1 MADPS
6 APVASDAICATPAPL
21 LLSAAPVRPPL
32 RLAAAVAAAVVLFA
46 PRVHA
51 ASVSVEAP
59 VRVAEGWTRA
69 AGHYESDGADPSFRA
84 VARCGADTHVLY
96 SIVHLSPGERV
107 LWLDLPGTPERLVPA
122 DVACASPEVWLE
134 MVVDAKVVAS
144 AALPDPDTVGAG
156 SRAAAPGGAT
166 TAPSR
171 VRLNGQK
178 YGSKVGGRTEAG
190 VAVALDKHLSL
201 QLNYARTAQVP
212 LMPYATDNGILARLR
227 FGF

>member
-1 MADPS
+1 MKTPLEL
-6 APVASDAICATPAPL
+6 AI
-21 LLSAAPVRPPL
+21 
-32 RLAAAVAAAVVLFA
+32 AAALAVALIA
-46 PRVHA
+46 PRVQA

-59 VRVAEGWTRA
+59 VRVGEGWTRA
-69 AGHYESDGADPSFRA
+69 AGHYESEGAEPSFRA
-84 VARCGADTHVLY
+84 VARCGAETHVLY
-96 SIVHLSPGERV
+96 SIVHLSPEERV

-122 DVACASPEVWLE
+122 DLPCASPEVWLE
-134 MVVDAKVVAS
+134 MVIDAKVVAS
-144 AALPDPDTVGAG
+144 AALPDPDAVGTGPRA
-156 SRAAAPGGAT
+156 AAAPGGAPA
-166 TAPSR
+166 APSR

-190 VAVALDKHLSL
+190 LAVALDSHLSL